1 MATSPLIS
9 RTSEMAM
16 AIVSMRSSRRSF
28 SSCWALRN
36 EASESGVRHSR
47 SGNSVSG
54 LADPSVGKMQSPVQ
68 KLARLRFRKGE
79 SAHGSGLAKTL
90 EASAARAARLQ
101 IRSILL
107 SMVAQ
112 PVCASGER
120 CNCFLRRICT
130 LCVLCGDN
138 TTNGGAQIGKNGIFR
153 VLLAGDDKSGGGWI
167 IELGRRPKEKPP
179 AAGRCRRW
187 RGW

>member
-1 MATSPLIS
+1 MRQAKAVFVAPDLATRYLVLGTLPLAKCSLQFKIL
-9 RTSEMAM
+9 
-16 AIVSMRSSRRSF
+16 
-28 SSCWALRN
+28 LRAQ
-36 EASESGVRHSR
+36 EGW
-47 SGNSVSG
+47 
-54 LADPSVGKMQSPVQ
+54 
-68 KLARLRFRKGE
+68 